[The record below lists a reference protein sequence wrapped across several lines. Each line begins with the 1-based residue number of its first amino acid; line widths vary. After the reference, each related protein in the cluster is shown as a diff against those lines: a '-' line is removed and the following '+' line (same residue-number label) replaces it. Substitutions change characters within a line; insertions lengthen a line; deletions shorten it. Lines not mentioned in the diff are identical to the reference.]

1 MTASD
6 GLAGR
11 VARRVWSGEGGW
23 AALARGALLV
33 PAGGYRCAV
42 ALRNAAYDVGML
54 PSRTLPAPSLG
65 VGNLTVGGTGKSPL
79 CRWLALELLH
89 RGCRVG
95 ILLRG
100 YGADE
105 AEEYREAVPRAV
117 VVAEPDRHRGA
128 LEAIRRGAEVLVLDD
143 CLQRRDVRPDVLLAV
158 VAAESFG
165 RPRWPL
171 PAGPWRE
178 GLGALRR
185 ADAVVVTRKVAG
197 AADAE
202 ALARTLAPR
211 VRGGEGLV
219 AELVPA
225 HLVPLSGG
233 PPLEPGALRGR
244 TVVALCGIG
253 APEAFASQLAASGAV
268 RLRLMAFGD
277 HHAYS
282 AADVAEARAAAGVD
296 GIVVTTGKD
305 AVKLR
310 RLWPGG
316 PPECRVA
323 TLAVRPVD
331 VSGYLARTLDGIAG
345 ARRNFQMAAVPP
357 ASAG

>member
-6 GLAGR
+6 GFSGR
-11 VARRVWSGEGGW
+11 LARRVWSGRGPW

-33 PAGGYRCAV
+33 PAAGYRCGV
-42 ALRNAAYDVGML
+42 ALRNAAYDLGML
-54 PSRTLPAPSLG
+54 PARALPVPSLG

-79 CRWLALELLH
+79 CRWLAGELLR

-100 YGADE
+100 YGGDE
-105 AEEYREAVPRAV
+105 AEEYRESVPRAV
-117 VVAEPDRHRGA
+117 VVADPDRWRGA
-128 LEAIRRGAEVLVLDD
+128 AEAVRRGAEVLVLDD

-158 VAAESFG
+158 VAGESLG
-165 RPRWPL
+165 GPRWPL

-178 GLGALRR
+178 GLGALGR
-185 ADAVVVTRKVAG
+185 ADALVVTRKVAR
-197 AADAE
+197 ADAAE

-211 VRGGEGLV
+211 TRGGEGLV
-219 AELVPA
+219 VELLPA

-233 PPLEPGALRGR
+233 SPMDPGALRGR

-253 APEAFASQLAASGAV
+253 APEAFAAQLVASGPARV
-268 RLRLMAFGD
+268 GLMAFGD

-282 AADVAEARAAAGVD
+282 RADVDAARAAAGAD

-310 RLWPGG
+310 RLWPAGA
-316 PPECRVA
+316 PECRVA
-323 TLAVRPVD
+323 TLEVRPAD
-331 VSGYLARTLDGIAG
+331 ASGYLARTLDGIAG
-345 ARRNFQMAAVPP
+345 ARHNLRTAAVPP
-357 ASAG
+357 TRAG